1 MADLVLDIAT
11 LRGAIQL
18 LRGEPRADE
27 GQLIDLDIAALG
39 TLVEAICFYDGVL
52 VPDLEHHLG
61 ARLVGEA
68 GDAVAHVPLTSAE
81 RATIVTDAL
90 DWVHRHC
97 DLDLLIELLGV
108 RPARG
113 YGTWGSDDFLLLQAV
128 GAEGK
133 QESAVVQAIRAED
146 DPSDDVVSRSDFRSK
161 SPLVPQKY
169 KNKDGVHSA
178 PRLDQILDQKFQL
191 PPGPKGVPKGMSYA
205 HHWLVDPKLRR
216 FAANLAWALMRSRCY
231 LLWANSQGS
240 PYMPHPLR
248 SQMAGYAAA
257 VADSPWEFIHHSERE
272 KFVRLYLE
280 RIDEVHWEARQA
292 LAEIEGTGLLRVPF
306 PTILPYVIGRA
317 GAREDILAV
326 AYELRDSRGAKSLRH
341 RLADFEGQIA
351 AGDLRAAIRL
361 RDELDLLSRRLRQD
375 MGLVGQREVATT
387 LSIGL
392 PGISVEFPGP
402 RAPSSLPAKTAAIAD
417 RVRRPWLVFM
427 RNVFDALASAS
438 SLGNLYEVLY
448 TEKAPE
454 D

>member
-1 MADLVLDIAT
+1 MAHLVLDIAT

-27 GQLIDLDIAALG
+27 GQLVDLDIAALG

-52 VPDLEHHLG
+52 VPDLEHRLG
-61 ARLVGEA
+61 ACLVDEA
-68 GDAVAHVPLTSAE
+68 GEAVAHIPLTSAE
-81 RATIVTDAL
+81 RTTFVTDAL

-108 RPARG
+108 RSASG
-113 YGTWGSDDFLLLQAV
+113 YGAWRSDTFLLLQAV

-133 QESAVVQAIRAED
+133 HESAVVQAIRAED
-146 DPSDDVVSRSDFRSK
+146 DPSDDVISGGDPHSESPSVS
-161 SPLVPQKY
+161 QKY
-169 KNKDGVHSA
+169 QNEDGVHSA
-178 PRLDQILDQKFQL
+178 PRLDQILDEKFQR
-191 PPGPKGVPKGMSYA
+191 PRGRWGAAMGMSYA
-205 HHWLVDPKLRR
+205 HHWLVDPELRR
-216 FAANLAWALMRSRCY
+216 FAANLAWALMRTRCY
-231 LLWANSQGS
+231 LLWASSRGV

-248 SQMAGYAAA
+248 SQMTGYAAA
-257 VADSPWEFIHHSERE
+257 AADSSWGFIHRSERE

-280 RIDEVHWEARQA
+280 RIDAVHWEARQA

-306 PTILPYVIGRA
+306 PTILPYVIGQA

-326 AYELRDSRGAKSLRH
+326 AYEVRESRAAKSFRH

-351 AGDLRAAIRL
+351 DGDLRAAIRL

-375 MGLVGQREVATT
+375 MGLIGQRDIATT

-402 RAPSSLPAKTAAIAD
+402 SAPNSLSAKTSAVAD
-417 RVRRPWLVFM
+417 RIRRPWLVLM
-427 RNVFDALASAS
+427 RDVFDALASAS
-438 SLGNLYEVLY
+438 SLGSLHEVLY
-448 TEKAPE
+448 TDSARE